1 MASPSKPR
9 PSLTFSTIR
18 SWCTR
23 QRGQRAEG
31 EQISWIRAGTDFLG
45 SVSVVAGSAVLVE
58 GTLLGDILNAGTVY
72 VAETGRVRGMIQAEE
87 VVVAGEIH
95 GDVHARARC
104 EVHPTGL
111 IVGSVRSNACLFRE
125 GARVAGVFR
134 VGQVEALLPAAS
146 APTAGASASPETP
159 AVGPTA
165 RAYRVTLTP

>member
-1 MASPSKPR
+1 M
-9 PSLTFSTIR
+9 
-18 SWCTR
+18 
-23 QRGQRAEG
+23 
-31 EQISWIRAGTDFLG
+31 
-45 SVSVVAGSAVLVE
+45 VAGSAVLVE

-146 APTAGASASPETP
+146 APTTGCPRRGRRQQSARRPARTGLPSHRERAVDGA
-159 AVGPTA
+159 AVT
-165 RAYRVTLTP
+165 